1 MGGIVTKVRKFAE
14 GGDAADKPMKGNK
27 LSPKAA
33 YKAIKDDEALAER
46 TDVRGSNIAAAMR
59 LAEDSRKGRYA
70 NPAYGGDLGQ
80 FLMGPG
86 RRTRTVEEEYKK
98 GGPVS
103 ASKRADGV
111 AQRGKTR
118 GKIL

>member
-1 MGGIVTKVRKFAE
+1 MTKARKFAE
-14 GGDAADKPMKGNK
+14 GGDAADQPMKGNK

-33 YKAIKDDEALAER
+33 YKAIRDDEELAGR
-46 TDVRGSNIAAAMR
+46 RDVRGSNLAAAMR

-86 RRTRTVEEEYKK
+86 RRTRTVEEEYAK
-98 GGPVS
+98 GGSVS
-103 ASKRADGV
+103 ASKRADGI
-111 AQRGKTR
+111 ARRGKTKGR
-118 GKIL
+118 MV

>member
-1 MGGIVTKVRKFAE
+1 MTKARKFAE

-33 YKAIKDDEALAER
+33 YKAIKDDEELANR
-46 TDVRGSNIAAAMR
+46 TDVRGSNLAAAAR

-70 NPAYGGDLGQ
+70 NPAHGGDLGQ

-86 RRTRTVEEEYKK
+86 RRTRVVEEEYAK
-98 GGPVS
+98 GGSVS

-118 GKIL
+118 GKVL